1 MLTWVTGIRIETMIA
16 QERKGRA
23 GVTNMSDIIRDQNVD
38 MGYRIRIEEIMAQE
52 RKGRAGVTN
61 MSDIIRDQNVDMGYR
76 NKD

>member
-1 MLTWVTGIRIETMIA
+1 MLTWDIGIRF
-16 QERKGRA
+16 KK
-23 GVTNMSDIIRDQNVD
+23 
-38 MGYRIRIEEIMAQE
+38 IMAQE